1 MKIIERKSYMNRL
14 KELEQTPDI
23 KVITGIRR
31 CGKSE
36 LMKAFKRYLTSKN
49 DTCNILY
56 IDLQQLEN
64 EELLHYRQLHQYILD
79 RYMPETKNYLLI
91 DEVQLCEKFEL
102 AINSLHSLKKY
113 DIYLTGSNAFLM
125 SSDLATLFTGRVV
138 EMEVYPF
145 SFAEFCSYFSGED
158 IVRLFEK
165 YVDIGGMAGAYVYAS
180 MRDRNAYLKGV
191 YETILIRDLVSR
203 HGIKDTHLLRRLGDF
218 LLSNIANLTSCRK
231 ISDTLTSAQKATNH
245 KTVGNYIDYM
255 TQAFLFYKVDR
266 FDVQGK
272 AYLSTIEKYYLADH
286 GFRMAILGKKNMDYG
301 RLYEN
306 IVAVELLR
314 RGYDIYVGKLY
325 ENEIDFVAMKE
336 SEKIY
341 IQVCDDISRE
351 STLQRELTPL
361 LKIKDAYPKM
371 IIANTKH
378 PLVLREGVKVY
389 DLPKWLLGDES

>member
-1 MKIIERKSYMNRL
+1 
-14 KELEQTPDI
+14 
-23 KVITGIRR
+23 
-31 CGKSE
+31 
-36 LMKAFKRYLTSKN
+36 
-49 DTCNILY
+49 
-56 IDLQQLEN
+56 
-64 EELLHYRQLHQYILD
+64 
-79 RYMPETKNYLLI
+79 
-91 DEVQLCEKFEL
+91 
-102 AINSLHSLKKY
+102 
-113 DIYLTGSNAFLM
+113 
-125 SSDLATLFTGRVV
+125 
-138 EMEVYPF
+138 
-145 SFAEFCSYFSGED
+145 
-158 IVRLFEK
+158 
-165 YVDIGGMAGAYVYAS
+165 
-180 MRDRNAYLKGV
+180 
-191 YETILIRDLVSR
+191 
-203 HGIKDTHLLRRLGDF
+203 
-218 LLSNIANLTSCRK
+218 
-231 ISDTLTSAQKATNH
+231 
-245 KTVGNYIDYM
+245 M